1 LLPRFVILA
10 AFALVCACQGRA
22 QQQQID
28 ASPSVFSVMAAWTA
42 ATADPN
48 VAVTNPV
55 RAAVLQHVAAQNVA
69 GLPKLKRFVR
79 DHRRLGSYIS
89 FALATHGP
97 PDFRTRFNYN
107 EIPPDVLELEGFEAL
122 MIEFHQQANIDALWQ
137 KVQPHF
143 EREIERYQPG
153 VISAVTE
160 AHGYLRQPTS
170 GYMGRRFQIYIDLV
184 GPANQVHTRSYK
196 EDYYLVI
203 TPAAEPQVADVRHAY
218 LHYLLDPM
226 AGKYAEAINRKKPL
240 IDIAQGAPLLDLS
253 YKEDFL
259 LLVTESLIKAVEARV
274 ARPQLRQAL
283 VNDALAEGYI
293 LAPYFFEALAG
304 YEKQQQAMR
313 LYYPELIAGIDL
325 KKESQRLDS
334 VRFASRRPEKP
345 VPAPVG
351 TGAPGAAPSAA
362 ETILQEA
369 EGLYTSKDL
378 EGARTGYL
386 RVLQSGDT
394 SLHARAYYGLARVA
408 TLKRDPRLAV
418 ELFRKT
424 LEVSPDAAT
433 RAWCEVYLGR
443 LEMAASEPDAE
454 AAAAHFRRAL
464 AVEGASQAAKQAAE
478 QGLKNTAR

>member
-1 LLPRFVILA
+1 LLPRFVIIA
-10 AFALVCACQGRA
+10 AFALVCACTGRA

-28 ASPSVFSVMAAWTA
+28 ASTSVFSVMAAWSA

-79 DHRRLGSYIS
+79 DHPRLGSYIS

-122 MIEFHQQANIDALWQ
+122 MIEFHQQANIDALWE
-137 KVQPHF
+137 KVQPRF

-153 VISAVTE
+153 VIGAVTE

-226 AGKYAEAINRKKPL
+226 AGKYAEAVNRKKPL
-240 IDIAQGAPLLDLS
+240 IDIAQGAPLLEAS

-259 LLVTESLIKAVEARV
+259 LLVTESLIKAVEARI

-283 VNDALAEGYI
+283 VNDALSEGYI

-313 LYYPELIAGIDL
+313 LYYPDLIAGIDL
-325 KKESQRLDS
+325 KKESQRLEN
-334 VRFASRRPEKP
+334 VKFASKRHDKP
-345 VPAPVG
+345 AALASE
-351 TGAPGAAPSAA
+351 APGAAGSSA
-362 ETILQEA
+362 EKLLDEA
-369 EGLYTSKDL
+369 EGLYTSKDFD
-378 EGARTGYL
+378 GARAAYL
-386 RVLQSGDT
+386 RVLQYGDT
-394 SLHARAYYGLARVA
+394 GLHARAYYGLARIA
-408 TLKRDPRLAV
+408 TLRRDPQLA
-418 ELFRKT
+418 EQLFRKT
-424 LEVSPDAAT
+424 LELSPDAAT

-443 LEMAASEPDAE
+443 LELAASEPDAE

-478 QGLKNTAR
+478 QGLKNTAK